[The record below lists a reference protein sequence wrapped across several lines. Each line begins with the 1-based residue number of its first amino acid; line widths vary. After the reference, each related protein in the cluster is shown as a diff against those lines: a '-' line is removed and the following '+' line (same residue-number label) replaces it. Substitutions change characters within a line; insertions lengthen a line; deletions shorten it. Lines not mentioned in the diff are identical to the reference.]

1 MNGIHDLGGM
11 DGFAS
16 IEREENEPVFH
27 SAWERRTFALAMS
40 SLGSR
45 CFNIDEFRGTVERMP
60 PVRYLSASY
69 YERWLY
75 SLEALLVKKGIVTR
89 AEIEAAMRDQTAR
102 GAGADAAG
110 AGSSARTGPAR
121 IGERVTEKARRP
133 RFRTGERVL
142 AKNINP
148 PGHTRLPRY
157 ARGKHGTVRYDWGVF
172 VFPDS
177 HAQGAGRKPQHCYGV
192 EFAARELWGNDHT
205 ARDRVY
211 LDLWEDYLEPDR
223 EGPRQIKKAPAK
235 ETVARTKPK
244 AAAKR
249 RTTTLARRERAR

>member
-11 DGFAS
+11 DGFAP

-27 SAWERRTFALAMS
+27 SAWEARTFALALS
-40 SLGSR
+40 GLGSR

-75 SLEALLVKKGIVTR
+75 SLETLLLKKGIVTR
-89 AEIEAAMRDQTAR
+89 AEIEAAMRDPAGR
-102 GAGADAAG
+102 GAGVDAA
-110 AGSSARTGPAR
+110 SASFPAR
-121 IGERVTEKARRP
+121 VGERVTEKARRP

-148 PGHTRLPRY
+148 AGHTRLPRY
-157 ARGKHGTVRYDWGVF
+157 ARGKHGTVRHDWGVF

-177 HAQGAGRKPQHCYGV
+177 HAQGTGRKPQHCYGV
-192 EFAARELWGNDHT
+192 EFAARELWGSEHA
-205 ARDRVY
+205 ARERVY

-223 EGPRQIKKAPAK
+223 GGPKAIKKAPAK
-235 ETVARTKPK
+235 RTVARASP
-244 AAAKR
+244 KR
-249 RTTTLARRERAR
+249 RQNAGR